1 MEIHTMSGFVCKV
14 NEKRAKDWRYVK
26 ALAEWDSGD
35 ESRALKGV
43 TAAIPLLLG
52 KEGEQELM
60 NHIADEDGIID
71 SETMIAE
78 FKEIVLLMGEEV
90 KKSQSSQE

>member
-1 MEIHTMSGFVCKV
+1 MEIHTTSGFVCKV

-60 NHIADEDGIID
+60 NHVADENGLID

-90 KKSQSSQE
+90 KKSQSSQV

>member
-1 MEIHTMSGFVCKV
+1 MEIHTTSGFVCKV

-60 NHIADEDGIID
+60 KHVADEDGLID

>member
-60 NHIADEDGIID
+60 NHVADENGLID
-71 SETMIAE
+71 SETIIAE

>member
-14 NEKRAKDWRYVK
+14 NENKAKDWRYVK

-52 KEGEQELM
+52 NDGEQKLM
-60 NHIADEDGIID
+60 EHVTDKDGIVD
-71 SETMIAE
+71 TEAMISE

-90 KKSQSSQE
+90 KKSRSSQA

>member
-52 KEGEQELM
+52 KEGEQKLM
-60 NHIADEDGIID
+60 NHVADEDGLID